1 VELPSNQYGQPTPP
15 TSAAAAAAGGLG
27 GGVALP
33 DHQNAA
39 SLEKMLQE
47 LHDVIKVDPPVLVPA
62 NGGGAALERHDGGG
76 E

>member
-1 VELPSNQYGQPTPP
+1 
-15 TSAAAAAAGGLG
+15 
-27 GGVALP
+27 
-33 DHQNAA
+33 
-39 SLEKMLQE
+39 MLQE